1 MYIIYIPIYSY
12 IFLILSR
19 YVERERG
26 EREERERDRGGEQRD
41 AARIRVREYEANT
54 SESERR
60 YELPKLPFDSSDKLC
75 KQFDRWSYRFAVE
88 L

>member
-1 MYIIYIPIYSY
+1 M
-12 IFLILSR
+12 R
-19 YVERERG
+19 KDGEGGRKGRETEG
-26 EREERERDRGGEQRD
+26 CS
-41 AARIRVREYEANT
+41 ACTCTRVQTDT

-75 KQFDRWSYRFAVE
+75 KQFDRRSYRFAVE

>member
-1 MYIIYIPIYSY
+1 M
-12 IFLILSR
+12 R
-19 YVERERG
+19 KEREREKG
-26 EREERERDRGGEQRD
+26 RGKETEGCN
-41 AARIRVREYEANT
+41 ACTCSRVQADT
-54 SESERR
+54 SKSERR

>member
-1 MYIIYIPIYSY
+1 MGHLVGGYVYYTY
-12 IFLILSR
+12 MFLSR
-19 YVERERG
+19 YAKRQRGSEKERG
-26 EREERERDRGGEQRD
+26 GKGRETEGCT
-41 AARIRVREYEANT
+41 RVQADT

-75 KQFDRWSYRFAVE
+75 KQFDRRSYRFAVE

>member
-1 MYIIYIPIYSY
+1 MYITPIL
-12 IFLILSR
+12 FLSR
-19 YVERERG
+19 YAKSEGDSPRGRQERG
-26 EREERERDRGGEQRD
+26 RQGN
-41 AARIRVREYEANT
+41 ARRACMKIHVAGT

-75 KQFDRWSYRFAVE
+75 KQFDRRSYRFAVE